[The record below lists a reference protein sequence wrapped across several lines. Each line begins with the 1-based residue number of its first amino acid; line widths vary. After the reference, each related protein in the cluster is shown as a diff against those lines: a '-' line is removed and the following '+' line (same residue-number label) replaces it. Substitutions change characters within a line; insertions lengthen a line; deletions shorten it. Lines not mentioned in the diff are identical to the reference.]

1 MSISDINR
9 GRKRL
14 LRHALIFLYIS
25 LFLAFFGAVYERFSH
40 SVYSY
45 YMIYAFAIPLALGTL
60 PLLLIGLGRGRM
72 PSRLTVNL
80 WYAGIAAMTVGSIFK
95 GVLDIFGTTKKLLI
109 VYPIVG
115 GVLLAGGLA
124 SYILIR
130 PERKKA

>member
-9 GRKRL
+9 GRRRL
-14 LRHALIFLYIS
+14 LRHALIFLYAS

-60 PLLLIGLGRGRM
+60 PLLLLGLGRGRM
-72 PSRLTVNL
+72 PSRLTVNC
-80 WYAGIAAMTVGSIFK
+80 WYSGIAAMTVGSVFK

-115 GVLLAGGLA
+115 GLLLLGGLL

-130 PERKKA
+130 PERKR